1 MLESM
6 PVMLLTGTVLGFL
19 TGLGIGGG
27 SLLIIWLTMVLGM
40 DSAAARS
47 INLLFFLPAAIIACI
62 FRARQGSLS
71 IRKVLPAIIA
81 GCVGAGAFSYFSTI
95 LDVEILKKAFGLV
108 LLAAGLRELFY
119 RPRNAR

>member
-40 DSAAARS
+40 DPAAARS

-62 FRARQGSLS
+62 FRARQGSLF
-71 IRKVLPAIIA
+71 IRKVLPAVIA